1 MYREQYGE
9 WIAMIDELPVTMKNI
24 LRLTYNKI
32 T

>member
-9 WIAMIDELPVTMKNI
+9 WIAMIDELTMKNI